1 MQPSYLCCHWTA
13 GKICPRPPSDI
24 QRKLSD
30 FCHNRVLVQWTMFTQ
45 SNPIGVRKCKIFS
58 QIFMRTWKFTWSKL
72 YTGLDSQSWVP
83 SGTVF
88 AKNSSMGSF
97 CNCCNIN
104 NGKNRVSHFRRANIW
119 FWNREPS
126 FIINAID
133 EVPEDTPLRL
143 CRSFSSFPSSPCCFL

>member
-104 NGKNRVSHFRRANIW
+104 NGKNRVSHFRKSKYLILELW
-119 FWNREPS
+119 T
-126 FIINAID
+126 FINY
-133 EVPEDTPLRL
+133 ECNSRGTWRYTLTLMSE
-143 CRSFSSFPSSPCCFL
+143 FFLIPK